1 VNKSK
6 DNSSI
11 KLDEN
16 IKEIEGLD
24 TGYEAFFEFWC
35 FGDSYSLSYMD
46 VKNEDTRH
54 YYEGTE
60 FK

>member
-11 KLDEN
+11 KLDASA
-16 IKEIEGLD
+16 KFFEGLD
-24 TGYEAFFEFWC
+24 TDYEAFFEFWC
-35 FGDSYSLSYMD
+35 FIDEYYED
-46 VKNEDTRH
+46 KNADTRH